1 MYEKFTIQNFRGI
14 KYLTIEDCRRV
25 NLLVGKNS
33 CGKTTILE
41 SLFLLTGPANP
52 NLPSRINVFRGLKP
66 IDENSWRM
74 LFNKF
79 DVNSNVKMSGQLK
92 EPLERRNLIIKPN
105 LKSTLYITPAKTTT
119 DKELIDI
126 KDSYSGLAPTIEGL
140 ILEYSFTRRGRKPK
154 KITTKITKKGPGIEI
169 TTPRDY
175 EEPLRGVFINPNTIS
190 VNMAKR
196 FNNIQIRK
204 ETQRIIGVLRQMD
217 RSLNDLSLGENG
229 IIYCDIGLDRLVPI
243 NALGDGMFRL
253 LSIILA
259 ISDTQNGIVLI
270 DEIENGFHYSSQQ
283 ILWNAIFKSADEFNV
298 QIFATTH
305 SLECVKTL
313 SSSYSRLAQNN
324 DNIRL
329 YRIERKDD
337 QFKVVS
343 YDHQTLEASLDSEW
357 EVR

>member
-1 MYEKFTIQNFRGI
+1 MYKKFTIQDFRGI
-14 KYLTIEDCRRV
+14 KYLTIEDCRQV
-25 NLLVGKNS
+25 NLLVGKNN

-52 NLPSRINVFRGLKP
+52 ELPPRINAFRGFKL

-79 DVNSNVKMSGQLK
+79 DVNSNAKISGQLK

-105 LKSTLYITPAKTTT
+105 LKSRSYITPVKTTT

-126 KDSYSGLAPTIEGL
+126 KDSYSGLTPIIEGL
-140 ILEYSFTRRGRKPK
+140 ILEYSFKPRGRKPK
-154 KITTKITKKGPGIEI
+154 KITTKIAKKGPGIEI
-169 TTPRDY
+169 TTPKDY
-175 EEPLRGVFINPNTIS
+175 KEPLRGVFINPNTIS

-204 ETQRIIGVLRQMD
+204 ETQRIIEVLRQMD
-217 RSLNDLSLGENG
+217 RSLNDLSLGEDG
-229 IIYCDIGLDRLVPI
+229 IIYCDTGLDRLVPI
-243 NALGDGMFRL
+243 NALGDGIFRL

-270 DEIENGFHYSSQQ
+270 DEIENGFHYSSQR

-305 SLECVKTL
+305 SLECVKTF
-313 SSSYSRLAQNN
+313 SSSYSQLAQNN

-343 YDHQTLEASLDSEW
+343 YDHETLEASLDSDW